1 MILIAGHPRCGQNY
15 ISRVLSTTNKKIGIG
30 YVRAD
35 GLTFYDDDVPVIDG
49 VVNFTGILQ
58 DIEFEHVIHIVRD
71 PLKCIS
77 SSTTEQYGTYRLI
90 FGTVKGSPKM
100 KVRCEYKDF
109 TQLNPIVPLW
119 SWVHLNEAIEKKATY
134 RFRIED
140 IDTEYF
146 KLCELMGIDP
156 EETVPDIPRDF
167 NTRPHIIY
175 TWDDLDKIDIDLSN
189 RAKRLGKKYGYDT
202 SNAIELPVDNTV
214 VAGI

>member
-15 ISRVLSTTNKKIGIG
+15 ISRVLSTTNKKIGVG

-35 GLTFYDDDVPVIDG
+35 GSKFFDDDVPIVDG
-49 VVNFTGILQ
+49 VVNFVGITKNV
-58 DIEFEHVIHIVRD
+58 EFDHVIHIVRD

-77 SSTTEQYGTYRLI
+77 SATTEQYGTYRLI

-100 KVRCEYKDF
+100 NVKCKYEDF
-109 TQLNPIVPLW
+109 VSLNPVVPLW

-146 KLCELMGIDP
+146 TLCEMMGIEP
-156 EETVPDIPRDF
+156 EDEVPDIPRNF
-167 NTRPHIIY
+167 NTRPHINY
-175 TWDDLDKIDIDLSN
+175 TWHDLDEIDIDLSN

-202 SNAIELPVDNTV
+202 SDAIRIPMEYTAG
-214 VAGI
+214 AGI